1 MSDTM
6 KNRPTV
12 VITVGINDKPR
23 ARLAEVADLID
34 VASYDADVLRKA
46 VANADGIVVRVPLPQ
61 DIFEHG
67 PRLRAVVRH
76 GVGLDLIP
84 MEEATKRRIP
94 VANVPHG
101 NARAVAEY
109 CFAGLLEF
117 SRNVGRIHRTFADGR
132 DWNKARAISDE
143 AIEIGSMSL
152 GVVGFGN
159 IGQRVAALGRGFG
172 MPVKVALRTP
182 KAVPEGI
189 EITDIDGLFKTCDV
203 IVLCCPSNA
212 ETKGLV
218 SAARLAMAKPSLIL
232 VNPSR
237 GAVVDGA
244 ALLSALTAKRIR
256 GAILDVHEPTPLP
269 KDSPYFALPNVL
281 LTPHLAGIT
290 QESLDLTG
298 RVTASEMIRML
309 NGERPEYL
317 CNPELYRQ

>member
-1 MSDTM
+1 MSEAL
-6 KNRPTV
+6 KNRPVV
-12 VITVGINDKPR
+12 VITVGINDEPR
-23 ARLAEVADLID
+23 AQLAEIADLVD
-34 VASYDADVLRKA
+34 VTSYDADVLRES
-46 VANADGIVVRVPLPQ
+46 VANADGLIVRVPLPQ
-61 DIFEHG
+61 DIFDHA

-84 MEEATKRRIP
+84 MAEATARRIP

-117 SRNVGRIHRTFADGR
+117 ARNIGRIHRTFADSR
-132 DWNKARAISDE
+132 EWNTARAISDQ

-152 GVVGFGN
+152 GIVGFGN

-189 EITDIDGLFKTCDV
+189 EVCAVDDLFKTCDV
-203 IVLCCPSNA
+203 VVLCCPSNA
-212 ETKGLV
+212 QTKGLV

-232 VNPSR
+232 INPSR
-237 GAVVDGA
+237 GAVVDGPALLA
-244 ALLSALTAKRIR
+244 ALASRRIR
-256 GAILDVHEPTPLP
+256 GAILDTHEPTPLP
-269 KDSPYFALPNVL
+269 KDSPLFDLPNVL

-309 NGERPEYL
+309 SGQRPEYL
-317 CNPELYRQ
+317 CNPEIYG